1 MKYTYILIILS
12 LLLFSLK
19 QCDKTQQAQDEINRI
34 KNNNIALKDT
44 IRYHTD
50 KNGYLIGEI
59 RGLELKLE
67 ELDKEFSKEP
77 VTIIEYITEVHDSI
91 IFKPVIDTVI
101 ILKDSSYIY
110 NFNYTDK
117 LFYDKSSSFM
127 SFNMPISVKDN
138 ILNTGDVTFGL
149 SQNIWIEASILQ
161 ENKEVF
167 VNLKTDYPGITFN
180 NTRGIL
186 IKKDEGFLQF
196 TRNQRKQFGLGL
208 QIGLGYTDRI
218 TPYVGIG
225 VSYTPRWLQW

>member
-1 MKYTYILIILS
+1 MF
-12 LLLFSLK
+12 FSLK
-19 QCDKTQQAQDEINRI
+19 QCDKTQQAKDEINRI

-44 IRYHTD
+44 IRYHVN
-50 KNGYLIGEI
+50 KNGLLVGEI
-59 RGLELKLE
+59 RGLELKLDE
-67 ELDKEFSKEP
+67 IDKEFTKEP

-127 SFNMPISVKDN
+127 SFNMPISVKN
-138 ILNTGDVTFGL
+138 NVLKTGDVTFGL
-149 SQNIWIEASILQ
+149 NQNIWIEASILQ

>member
-1 MKYTYILIILS
+1 MKNISFVIILG
-12 LLLFSLK
+12 LLIFLLR
-19 QCDKTQQAQDEINRI
+19 QCDKTQQAQDEMIRI

-44 IRYHTD
+44 IKYHID
-50 KNGYLIGEI
+50 KNGFLVGEI
-59 RGLELKLE
+59 RGLELKLDE
-67 ELDKEFSKEP
+67 IDQEFTKEP
-77 VTIIEYITEVHDSI
+77 VTIIEYITEIHDSI
-91 IFKPVIDTVI
+91 IFKPIIDTVI
-101 ILKDSSYIY
+101 ILKDSSYVY

-138 ILNTGDVTFGL
+138 ILKTGDVTFGFN
-149 SQNIWIEASILQ
+149 QNIWIEASILE

-186 IKKDEGFLQF
+186 IKKDKDFYEF

-208 QIGLGYTDRI
+208 QIGLGYTGTI
-218 TPYVGIG
+218 TPYVGVGIN
-225 VSYTPRWLQW
+225 YTPRWLQW